1 MKVGDYIHYKFSNY
15 RANGVSVY
23 DGKAAN
29 PTQVF
34 KNQKNAILQSLP
46 KRSSANKSTIKA
58 TLEQQLNFFFDP
70 TAKGTINTGY
80 TAQEIT
86 DIQKMIISM
95 CQSAISGL
103 SSASVNYDSL
113 SVIGGAG
120 TLSAEIADLDK
131 LTRRFASEGK
141 NTNRGAIYRKLQA
154 LINHRD
160 TLLSSSN
167 ANDKA
172 FINAVNQLQTEYNS
186 LIADI
191 ESRLSRDASGNI
203 MVATGYGSH
212 KGIKTGGTFKFD
224 GNTNGISHQN
234 FIQRIQALLEMSKK
248 TTNGNLQGALG
259 EFVPAASQY
268 IYKMTLQKGVQDCL
282 ADLGSNMSYHI
293 DVIKG
298 SITGDVRSRKAI
310 DSSKVLS
317 KRGSGIETTIGDI
330 KVSTGATQDKVDIVV
345 DIPDNQTINASVKNY
360 NLGKHGSIGILKGT
374 SSLKYLQQYP
384 YFTNHYLNITANI
397 GRDDPAPSSL
407 IQQAHDMAKM
417 TLVLHALTGS
427 VWGQQSDGSFGKS
440 AQAEILIVNDT
451 SGKQHFKVY
460 FMSDILD
467 RIVKNIDLATIKGF
481 TSNYANYWVSDYNKG
496 KEHLNRQCA
505 YRRAANVLAQLHSQ
519 KLEVSIDV
527 GALI

>member
-70 TAKGTINTGY
+70 TAKETINTGY
-80 TAQEIT
+80 TAQEIA

-186 LIADI
+186 LITDI
-191 ESRLSRDASGNI
+191 ESRLSKDAAGNVI
-203 MVATGYGSH
+203 VATGYGSH
-212 KGIKTGGTFKFD
+212 KGIKTGGTFKFG
-224 GNTNGISHQN
+224 GNTKGLSHQN
-234 FIQRIQALLEMSKK
+234 FIQTIQTLLDMSKK

-259 EFVPAASQY
+259 EFTPVASQY
-268 IYKMTLQKGVQDCL
+268 VYKMVMEKGLEDCL
-282 ADLGSNMSYHI
+282 ADLSTNMSYHI
-293 DVIKG
+293 DMIKG
-298 SITGDVRSRKAI
+298 KITGDTRSRKAL
-310 DSSKVLS
+310 DSSKDLS

-330 KVSTGATQDKVDIVV
+330 KISAGTTQDKVDIVL
-345 DIPDNQTINASVKNY
+345 DIPDNQKINASVKNY
-360 NLGKHGSIGILKGT
+360 NFGKHGSIGILKGT

-397 GRDDPAPSSL
+397 GRTDPAPTNFV
-407 IQQAHDMAKM
+407 QQAHDMAKM
-417 TLVLHALTGS
+417 TLVLHALSGS
-427 VWGQQSDGSFGKS
+427 VWGEQSDGSFGKS
-440 AQAEILIVNDT
+440 AQAEILVVNDT
-451 SGKQHFKVY
+451 SSGGNFKVY
-460 FMSDILD
+460 FMSDIMD
-467 RIVKNIDLATIKGF
+467 KIVKNINLATIKGF
-481 TSNYANYWVSDYNKG
+481 TSNYANYWVEDYKKG

-505 YRRAANVLAQLHSQ
+505 YKRAANVLAQLHTQ
-519 KLEVSIDV
+519 KLEVSISVD
-527 GALI
+527 ALI